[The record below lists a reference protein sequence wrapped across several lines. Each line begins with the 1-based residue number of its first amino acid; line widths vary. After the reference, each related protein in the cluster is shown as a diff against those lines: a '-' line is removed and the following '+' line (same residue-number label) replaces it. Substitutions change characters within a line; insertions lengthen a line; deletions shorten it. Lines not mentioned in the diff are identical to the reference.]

1 MTLRNIT
8 IPKAVVSVGDEV
20 FVVSGITANQVFNL
34 YRRHREDLSTLFDTL
49 AGRGTIEASDVL
61 NSVEGIIAMFPDLV
75 AEVIAMASGDK
86 PEDGDGWLEALTMAA
101 ALPFPIQTEAL
112 LKIGEL
118 TFSPEMPP
126 KKFFALLVGMIQ
138 RMNATTKTSPVGSD
152 N

>member
-8 IPKAVVSVGDEV
+8 IPKAVISVGDEL
-20 FVVSGITANQVFNL
+20 FAVSGITANQVFTL
-34 YRRHREDLSTLFDTL
+34 YRRHREDLSQLFDNL
-49 AGRGTIEASDVL
+49 SGRGKVEASDML
-61 NSVEGIIAMFPDLV
+61 NSIEGIIAMFPDLV
-75 AEVIAMASGDK
+75 AEVVAMASGDK
-86 PEDGDGWLEALTMAA
+86 PDSEGWEETVANAA
-101 ALPFPIQTEAL
+101 ALPFPIQTDAL

-138 RMNATTKTSPVGSD
+138 QLNGTTKTLEVGSD